1 MPKGKSIPYSAAE
14 MDWLEANRAM
24 VISEYHS
31 AFVAT
36 FARDDVTAGQL
47 HALRKRKGWKTGRT
61 GQFAKGQEP
70 VNKGKKCAP
79 GTGGLHPNARR
90 TQFKKGNRTGK
101 ANLNWQPV
109 GTERVSED
117 GYRERKVH
125 DGLPMHTRWQL
136 VHRVEWEAV
145 NGPVPEGYCLKCL
158 GDRLNTDP
166 SNWELIPRALLP
178 RLAGGNRYRQVL
190 AYDDAPDELKP
201 AVLAVAKVEHAA
213 REARKA

>member
-1 MPKGKSIPYSAAE
+1 MKGRAIPYSEAE
-14 MDWLEANRAM
+14 LAWLEANRTMPIADYHAAF
-24 VISEYHS
+24 IS
-31 AFVAT
+31 T
-36 FARDDVTAGQL
+36 FPRDDVTAGHL

-61 GQFAKGQEP
+61 GQFVKGQEP
-70 VNKGKKCAP
+70 VNKGKRCAP
-79 GTGGLHPNARR
+79 GQGGNHPNARR

-101 ANLNWQPV
+101 ANMNWQPI
-109 GTERVSED
+109 GTERVRDD

-125 DGLPMHTRWQL
+125 DGMPMHTRWQL
-136 VHRVEWEAV
+136 VHRIEWEAV

-158 GDRLNTDP
+158 GDRLNTEP

-178 RLAGGNRYRQVL
+178 RLSGGNRYRQVL
-190 AYDDAPDELKP
+190 AYDDAPEELKP